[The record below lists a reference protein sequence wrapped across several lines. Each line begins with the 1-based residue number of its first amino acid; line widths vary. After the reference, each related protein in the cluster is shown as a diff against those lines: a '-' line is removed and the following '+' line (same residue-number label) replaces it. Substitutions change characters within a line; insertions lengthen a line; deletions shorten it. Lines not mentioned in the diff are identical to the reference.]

1 MVVTSNTFYP
11 KGIQRKILKNR
22 ITVIC
27 KMTSNVCL
35 YIYLEIMEAMA
46 MFLIFD
52 CADGFMDIH
61 IYQNFEN

>member
-1 MVVTSNTFYP
+1 
-11 KGIQRKILKNR
+11 
-22 ITVIC
+22 
-27 KMTSNVCL
+27 MTSNVCL

-61 IYQNFEN
+61 IYQNFENWVF